1 MLLVNFLSF
10 AKRSKDILRINM
22 TVEKNAMAQNET
34 FAAAANNAKAKN
46 GRLHLLGLVR
56 ALIRAGKTIIIA

>member
-1 MLLVNFLSF
+1 MNFSSL
-10 AKRSKDILRINM
+10 AKHSKDILRINM

-34 FAAAANNAKAKN
+34 FVAAANNAKAKS

-56 ALIRAGKTIIIA
+56 ALIRIGKAIIIS